1 MTTDAWIA
9 AAIFVVVYVLIAT
22 ERWDRTLAAMIGG
35 LTVVVLGIVDQQQ
48 AFAAIDLNVIF
59 LLVGMM
65 VIASVLART
74 GFFDW
79 LAIESVILSR
89 GHPVRLLI
97 ILATVTAVVSAFI
110 DNVTTV
116 VLMTPITLSVAKR
129 LDVSPKPYLIA
140 AIFAS
145 NIGGTATLIGDPP
158 NIMIGSAAGLGFD
171 AFLLNLT
178 PVIIVI
184 FVAFAGIMWAFFR
197 GHLRVPDDRR
207 LAAVER
213 TEDSVIRDRPLMIKA
228 LVVTAITI
236 VGFLIHSAVGLQPA
250 TVAMLGASVLM
261 LVGGLD
267 VHQTLRDIEWSTLFF
282 FVGLFILV
290 EALVEVGIVTD
301 IANWL
306 AEVTRGDATVATIS
320 ILWFSAAVSA
330 IIDNIPYTA
339 TAIPI
344 VQHLAAGGIPI
355 EPLWWALALGAC
367 LGGNLTIVGAS
378 ANVVVVNMSDRAGYP
393 IRFTEFLKYG
403 TATVLASLG
412 ISTVYLWV
420 RYLA

>member
-1 MTTDAWIA
+1 M
-9 AAIFVVVYVLIAT
+9 
-22 ERWDRTLAAMIGG
+22 
-35 LTVVVLGIVDQQQ
+35 VVLGIVDQQQ

-97 ILATVTAVVSAFI
+97 ILADVTAVVSAFI

-129 LDVSPKPYLIA
+129 LDISPKPYLLA

-184 FVAFAGIMWAFFR
+184 FVAFAGIMWASLPGAPARAGRSSPGGRRAHR
-197 GHLRVPDDRR
+197 GQRDQGPATDDQGARGDRR
-207 LAAVER
+207 SR
-213 TEDSVIRDRPLMIKA
+213 SS
-228 LVVTAITI
+228 
-236 VGFLIHSAVGLQPA
+236 GS
-250 TVAMLGASVLM
+250 
-261 LVGGLD
+261 
-267 VHQTLRDIEWSTLFF
+267 
-282 FVGLFILV
+282 
-290 EALVEVGIVTD
+290 
-301 IANWL
+301 
-306 AEVTRGDATVATIS
+306 
-320 ILWFSAAVSA
+320 
-330 IIDNIPYTA
+330 
-339 TAIPI
+339 
-344 VQHLAAGGIPI
+344 
-355 EPLWWALALGAC
+355 
-367 LGGNLTIVGAS
+367 
-378 ANVVVVNMSDRAGYP
+378 
-393 IRFTEFLKYG
+393 
-403 TATVLASLG
+403 
-412 ISTVYLWV
+412 
-420 RYLA
+420 